1 MISALTSALHVHK
14 GVTFRLGIT
23 VLYLEI
29 YDGMLVINVQ
39 GLQCWDAITLNVYL
53 KHSDQGIHICY

>member
-23 VLYLEI
+23 VSIGVASFPKLSVPEMPSLMSTAVAP
-29 YDGMLVINVQ
+29 DDCVSK
-39 GLQCWDAITLNVYL
+39 LNV
-53 KHSDQGIHICY
+53 SC